1 MIFLSDDAFTFI
13 KRKYMKTCIMLF
25 INFACLCGISK
36 VVNDQAITINNLT
49 KKIKDLESKGD

>member
-25 INFACLCGISK
+25 INFAYLCGISK

-49 KKIKDLESKGD
+49 KKIEDLESKGD